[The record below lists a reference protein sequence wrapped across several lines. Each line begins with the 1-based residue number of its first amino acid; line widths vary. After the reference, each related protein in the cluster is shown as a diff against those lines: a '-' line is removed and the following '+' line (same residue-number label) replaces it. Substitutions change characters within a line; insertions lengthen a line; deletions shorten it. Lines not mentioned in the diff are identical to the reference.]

1 MKKGQKKEA
10 YEPYLKTIQKYLA
23 AANEIQSL
31 IIKNNGK
38 ITWAEYIAIVTR
50 HSITTTFLSNWT
62 QAGFI
67 KKVSKGVYRV
77 LCHNIEP
84 FHIRQIL
91 NLRNEQNRKYQ
102 AKLKKRLILKQ
113 NIAKSKNKDKTD
125 VLKFPYEDKWT
136 DSFNMPDSANKLFN
150 DNDLSIYS
158 NLPRHPD
165 YKEPTYNYVK
175 PEKHEKKQKS
185 FSLFWGL
192 INIKF

>member
-1 MKKGQKKEA
+1 MKKGQKKEV

-77 LCHNIEP
+77 ICHNIEP
-84 FHIRQIL
+84 YHIRQIL

-125 VLKFPYEDKWT
+125 VLKFPYLDKLH
-136 DSFNMPDSANKLFN
+136 DPFNMPD
-150 DNDLSIYS
+150 
-158 NLPRHPD
+158 LPKSLELP
-165 YKEPTYNYVK
+165 KAPTYNYVK

>member
-1 MKKGQKKEA
+1 MKIGEKKEV

-38 ITWAEYIAIVTR
+38 ITWVEYIAIVTR

-62 QAGFI
+62 KAGFI

-77 LCHNIEP
+77 ICHNIEP
-84 FHIRQIL
+84 YHIRQIL

-102 AKLKKRLILKQ
+102 AKLKKRFILKQ

-125 VLKFPYEDKWT
+125 ITKFPYLDKLN
-136 DSFNMPDSANKLFN
+136 DPFNMPDLPKIV
-150 DNDLSIYS
+150 DL
-158 NLPRHPD
+158 P
-165 YKEPTYNYVK
+165 KVPTYNYVK

-192 INIKF
+192 ISIKF